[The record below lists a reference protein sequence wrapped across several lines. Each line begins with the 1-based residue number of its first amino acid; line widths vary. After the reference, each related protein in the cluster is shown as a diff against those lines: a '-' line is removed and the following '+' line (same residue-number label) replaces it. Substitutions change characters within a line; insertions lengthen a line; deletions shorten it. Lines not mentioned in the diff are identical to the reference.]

1 MAAEGA
7 AQGRSRMWLTAIQ
20 ASVIAL
26 QCTGVAHMP
35 EQITTTA
42 SATDGFN
49 TASGSATTTS
59 RSRASAI
66 VDLEIEGEIVRVRM
80 PEVMSPTLGG
90 RGQNGWR
97 TLTDVTISEREIT
110 GRFAYNWINRP
121 LVRVNR
127 LTGTID
133 IQNTNSLT
141 GNQGFQGRCERVQIE
156 APLF

>member
-1 MAAEGA
+1 
-7 AQGRSRMWLTAIQ
+7 
-20 ASVIAL
+20 
-26 QCTGVAHMP
+26 
-35 EQITTTA
+35 
-42 SATDGFN
+42 
-49 TASGSATTTS
+49 
-59 RSRASAI
+59 
-66 VDLEIEGEIVRVRM
+66 M

-141 GNQGFQGRCERVQIE
+141 GNQGFQGRCERVKIE